1 MKKYFRKIVVD
12 DKEYEWQYRKIC
24 NLSYVSLFEVYYDYN
39 KKKESE
45 IRKKKFI
52 KDFELI
58 TISAIT
64 PIQVRELILKGT
76 LLSNQTVR
84 KLKLK
89 CIEIS

>member
-52 KDFELI
+52 KDFELN